1 MTLATRI
8 ERLET
13 KLTRNDAIKIVVVL
27 EGETNASALARAG
40 LPTNARGVVFMT
52 PLDMDL

>member
-1 MTLATRI
+1 MTLENRIAILEAKFTRD
-8 ERLET
+8 
-13 KLTRNDAIKIVVVL
+13 DAIKIVVVL
-27 EGETNASALARAG
+27 DGESNADALARAG

>member
-8 ERLET
+8 ERLES